1 VSDTEPNERKRPI
14 RVLMLSGEAPPI
26 VGGVGDYTVRLLQ
39 AISEQRPDWSLTLL
53 TRRRRWFD
61 APVSKSGGIRIFR
74 PVHGWT
80 HRWNRLAIR
89 LAGCLR
95 FDVLHVQEEPYSW
108 FETDVA
114 VRIAQVRPRVRL
126 VVTLHELHP
135 RRASFENARELVD
148 TAAAITANDSRTAE
162 LCLRH
167 TGRTVDRILFSPGN
181 VEPLPESKRPKPVR
195 GRVCTFGLINRLKR
209 FDILFEALKRVR
221 AARPD
226 LTWHIVGPFDP
237 ATDAEHRAVR
247 DQLAGADWIRF
258 TGSLDA
264 DRELPAE
271 LHQSEVMLLPF
282 DDGASLRR
290 TSLQAGW
297 RFGLPVVT
305 TRPPA
310 IEPGFE
316 PEGNVIFADREDPE
330 SWYRAVSRLLESSAE
345 RDRIGRGGRATS
357 EAYTFEALARE
368 HIAIYER
375 LAGG

>member
-1 VSDTEPNERKRPI
+1 
-14 RVLMLSGEAPPI
+14 MLSGEAPPI
-26 VGGVGDYTVRLLQ
+26 IGGVGDYTVRLLH
-39 AISEQRPDWSLTLL
+39 AIREQRPDWSLTLM

-61 APVSKSGGIRIFR
+61 APVSKPGGIRTFR

-80 HRWNRLAIR
+80 PRWNRYATGLAR
-89 LAGCLR
+89 WLPY
-95 FDVLHVQEEPYSW
+95 DVLHIQEEPYSW

-114 VRIAQVRPRVRL
+114 VRIAQLRPRVPM

-135 RRASFENARELVD
+135 QRASFDNARRLVD
-148 TAAAITANDSRTAE
+148 LAAAVTANDNRTAE
-162 LCLRH
+162 LCQRH
-167 TGRTVDRILFSPGN
+167 AGRTVDRILFSPGN
-181 VEPLPESKRPKPVR
+181 IEPLPESQRPNPVR

-221 AARPD
+221 TARPD

-237 ATDAEHRAVR
+237 EIDAEHRAVR

-258 TGSLDA
+258 TGALDA
-264 DRELPAE
+264 DRELPGE
-271 LHQSEVMLLPF
+271 LHQAEVMLLPF

-297 RFGLPVVT
+297 RFALPVVT

-316 PEGNVIFADREDPE
+316 AGGNVIFADREDPE
-330 SWYRAVSRLLESSAE
+330 SWYQAVSRLLESSEE
-345 RDRIGRGGRATS
+345 RDRISRGGWATS

-368 HIAIYER
+368 HVAIYER
-375 LAGG
+375 LTGR